1 MTTVRRDHGA
11 TLVEMLIS
19 IVLLGTVGVAVLAAM
34 SAAIVAARTHDEVAT
49 VQSRLAQAV
58 DAITDT
64 EPEQIPYI
72 DCADGPPLPAYQAA
86 LDAQFAPPGSVQ
98 VLSVEFWNAGASI
111 ELGQFGSDC
120 RTATHGDR
128 LQRVTLQAEFDGV
141 AREVAVVKRPFAVP
155 TVGVV
160 PAPPVPPYTG
170 GSGQATVSLTP
181 GINGP

>member
-11 TLVEMLIS
+11 TLIEMLIS

-34 SAAIVAARTHDEVAT
+34 SAAIVAARTNDELAT

-58 DAITDT
+58 DAISDT
-64 EPEQIPYI
+64 EPEQVPYV
-72 DCADGPPLPAYQAA
+72 DCADGPPGPAYQAA
-86 LDAQFAPPGSVQ
+86 LDAEFAPPGSIQ
-98 VLSVEFWNAGASI
+98 VLSVEFWNGAS
-111 ELGQFGSDC
+111 GQFGTDC
-120 RTATHGDR
+120 RTATDGDR
-128 LQRVTLQAEFDGV
+128 LQRVTLRAEVDGL

-155 TVGVV
+155 TVSVV
-160 PAPPVPPYTG
+160 PAPPVPPYSG

>member
-19 IVLLGTVGVAVLAAM
+19 IMLLGTVGVAVLAAM
-34 SAAIVAARTHDEVAT
+34 SAAIVAARTNDELAT

-58 DAITDT
+58 DAVSDT
-64 EPEQIPYI
+64 EPEQIPYV
-72 DCADGPPLPAYQAA
+72 DCADGPPRPAYQAA
-86 LDAQFAPPGSVQ
+86 LDAQFAPPGSVE
-98 VLSVEFWNAGASI
+98 VLNVEFWNGAT
-111 ELGQFGSDC
+111 GQFGLDC
-120 RTATHGDR
+120 RTTTHGDR
-128 LQRVTLQAEFDGV
+128 LQRVTLRAEVDGL
-141 AREVAVVKRPFAVP
+141 ARDAAVVKRPFAVP

-160 PAPPVPPYTG
+160 AAPPVPPYTG

>member
-34 SAAIVAARTHDEVAT
+34 SAAIVAARTNDELAT

-58 DAITDT
+58 DAISDT
-64 EPEQIPYI
+64 EPEQIPYV
-72 DCADGPPLPAYQAA
+72 DCADGPPGPAYQAA
-86 LDAQFAPPGSVQ
+86 LDAEFAPPGSIQ
-98 VLSVEFWNAGASI
+98 VLSVEFWNGATS
-111 ELGQFGSDC
+111 QFASDC
-120 RTATHGDR
+120 RTALGDR
-128 LQRVTLQAEFDGV
+128 LQRVTLRAEVDGL

-170 GSGQATVSLTP
+170 GAGQATVSLTP